1 MAAPPLASQ
10 NTGCPPPHFL
20 LEANLPSRFNVR
32 SKALKGLSSDSVAW
46 AAAADGK
53 SGVPVPSKTRFS
65 KIRTE
70 NLWKDCT
77 ALEQEAGRLR
87 AWVAANLG

>member
-32 SKALKGLSSDSVAW
+32 SKALKGLSSDSVASPVCLSPQKHGFLKSELRTFGRTAQPWNKRQGDSEQTW
-46 AAAADGK
+46 A
-53 SGVPVPSKTRFS
+53 
-65 KIRTE
+65 E
-70 NLWKDCT
+70 
-77 ALEQEAGRLR
+77 EQQGERR
-87 AWVAANLG
+87 